1 MNIINQTTNM
11 PNLGDLYLFNAN
23 LRTKYILVL
32 ILNSL
37 ELILDLNNKEIIK
50 IISDRNWH
58 N

>member
-50 IISDRNWH
+50 IISDRN
-58 N
+58 